1 MNPKE
6 ATGRAPATA
15 LPLHGKTILITRPK
29 DQAEEFARL
38 LIERGASVLFI
49 PTIQITEPRSWQNCD
64 RAIENIQEYDGFIF
78 TSANGVQGFFRR
90 LSLRTVDSARKE
102 LGKKHFYVVGEKT
115 GDALVAEG
123 MKPIFLAGVAS
134 GNEMAEALLRL
145 PLPGK
150 TYLFPQGNL
159 AGEELGEM
167 LRSNGVRVDEI
178 TVYETVAP
186 QGADAQSIHGKLENE
201 SINILTFF
209 SPSSVKNLLTLVPP
223 ALVTSKTI
231 AVIGTS
237 TEAAARDAGLSV
249 HIVPARPTSR
259 DMVDAIVQ
267 YYKEQEPADYE

>member
-1 MNPKE
+1 VTNPKE
-6 ATGRAPATA
+6 AIGRAPATA

-78 TSANGVQGFFRR
+78 TSANAVQGFFRR
-90 LSLRTVDSARKE
+90 LSVRASNSDRKD
-102 LGKKHFYVVGEKT
+102 LGRKDFYVVGEKT
-115 GDALVAEG
+115 GNALVAEG
-123 MKPIFLAGVAS
+123 MKPILLAGVTS

-145 PLPGK
+145 PLHGK

-159 AGEELGEM
+159 AGEDLGAM
-167 LRSNGVRVDEI
+167 LQSNGVRVDEI

-186 QGADAQSIHGKLENE
+186 RDADAGSIRETLERE
-201 SINILTFF
+201 SIDIVTFF
-209 SPSSVKNLLTLVPP
+209 SPSSVKNFLTLVPT
-223 ALVTSKTI
+223 ALVSTKVI

-237 TEAAARDAGLSV
+237 TEGAAKEAGLHV
-249 HIVPARPTSR
+249 HIVPARPTST
-259 DMVDAIVQ
+259 DVVDAIVQ
-267 YYKEQEPADYE
+267 YFKE